1 MRFADRADAGRR
13 LAEAL
18 AEYRG
23 RRPAVLAVPR
33 GGLIVGREVARALGG
48 ELAALAVKKVALPSN
63 PERALGAVAADGTRV
78 VGTEVARLLGVSD
91 DELALAIDQALTEAR
106 RRESLYPCIPPP
118 LAGRPALVVDDGL
131 ATGYT
136 CLVAARYVRRFSPS
150 ELLVAVP
157 VAARASAA
165 LLRRECDRLVALL
178 LPDDMEAVG
187 QYYDDFAPTT
197 DEEVVAILREF
208 GVGPPS
214 NPPGGPDQF
223 FPGSAGPL
231 GAADPGE

>member
-13 LAEAL
+13 LTEAL
-18 AEYRG
+18 QEYRS

-33 GGLIVGREVARALGG
+33 GGVIVGREVARALGG
-48 ELAALAVKKVALPSN
+48 ELAALAVKKVALLSN

-78 VGTEVARLLGVSD
+78 VGTEVARLLGVSH
-91 DELALAIDQALTEAR
+91 DELSQAIDQALTEAR
-106 RRESLYPCIPPP
+106 RRERLYPCILPP

-136 CLVAARYVRRFSPS
+136 CLVAARYVRRFGPS
-150 ELLVAVP
+150 ELVVAVP

-165 LLRRECDRLVALL
+165 LLRRECDRLVALH

-197 DEEVVAILREF
+197 DEEVIAILREF
-208 GVGPPS
+208 GVEPT
-214 NPPGGPDQF
+214 GGPAPE
-223 FPGSAGPL
+223 PGEPFSDGAGPKG
-231 GAADPGE
+231 GAGQGG